1 MHMYAVIVC
10 LCVCVSLCVSMIYL
24 QFCILCA
31 TRCLYVYCMLMSMC
45 TCVCLGMSVMYGCT
59 VSIARKSH
67 MVHVCMVRMVPVT
80 YGACGALYDTD
91 SKYGYVW
98 QERYACLEYIIYI
111 YLYYIIIY
119 CYMYRSHNTI

>member
-24 QFCILCA
+24 QYCICMCNALFV
-31 TRCLYVYCMLMSMC
+31 RVLYVNVYAYMC
-45 TCVCLGMSVMYGCT
+45 VFGHVCMYGCT

-80 YGACGALYDTD
+80 YGACGALHDTD

-98 QERYACLEYIIYI
+98 QERYACLEYIV